1 MSGGTLLLEAADL
14 RKEFGAAA
22 GATARA
28 LDGVSLRIH
37 RGEAGAILGESGG
50 GKSTLALVLARLL
63 DPDSGSLVLHGPE
76 GGAVDLRRLEGGA
89 LRRARRSIQLIFQDP
104 GRALDPRQRVGDAI
118 AEAYGAGAPRGVGAL
133 LERLGL
139 DASIAERYPR
149 ELSGGEKQRIC
160 VARALAAEPELLIL
174 DEATA
179 SLDAGTRRLVLDVLR
194 ERQRAGCAILMITHE
209 IGLARWFC
217 SRAAVLYLGRIV
229 EELPTSALRTG
240 AALHPYTQA
249 LLAADDDRSEAPRT
263 GSQRTAPADAREIPR
278 GCRYR
283 AFCLMPQ
290 IPSCATEAPYLESS
304 PGDVH
309 HRVACP
315 VVLGRN
321 P

>member
-1 MSGGTLLLEAADL
+1 MSGGSLLLEAAEL
-14 RKEFGAAA
+14 RKEFAAAA

-37 RGEAGAILGESGG
+37 RGEAAAILGESGG

-63 DPDSGSLVLHGPE
+63 VPDTGSLVLHGPQ
-76 GGAVDLRRLEGGA
+76 GGAVDLRKLEGGA

-118 AEAYGAGAPRGVGAL
+118 AEAYGAGVPHGVGAL

-139 DASIAERYPR
+139 DASIAARYPR
-149 ELSGGEKQRIC
+149 ELSGGEKQRVC
-160 VARALAAEPELLIL
+160 VARALAAEPELFIL

-179 SLDAGTRRLVLDVLR
+179 SLDAGTRRLVLDLLR
-194 ERQRAGCAILMITHE
+194 EKQQAGCAILMITHE

-217 SRAAVLYLGRIV
+217 SKASVLYLGRIV
-229 EELPTSALRTG
+229 EDLPTSELRSG

-249 LLAADDDRSEAPRT
+249 LLAADDDRSAAPRPL
-263 GSQRTAPADAREIPR
+263 GPRPAPADAREIPR
-278 GCRYR
+278 GCHYR
-283 AFCLMPQ
+283 PFCGMPQ
-290 IPSCATEAPYLESS
+290 IPSCATEAPKLEPCAS
-304 PGDVH
+304 GAH

-315 VVLGRN
+315 VALR
-321 P
+321 